1 MWKGSYRGE
10 PFDSKLALLRL
21 LFNMHW
27 ILLITVLGT
36 LLFGGGY
43 YVKNVLMRTEKNYMT
58 ESTFKV
64 DYADPDWST
73 NGTYINY
80 MTWNTWIN
88 SKEFLDHV
96 VRHLEEAGK
105 SNALLSEENR
115 VVLTARVDSDL
126 RVPAIVVT
134 SKSRE
139 ICLDVSKAI
148 ELTMVEDFAAG
159 MPKDVES
166 VRVINPATVAME
178 VIPDVRPLRAF
189 ILSAVLTFFF
199 GVTVFLLRE
208 WGNDSIWLMSTLHV
222 RYGLEVLDTFEDISF
237 VAGNLF
243 YYKGKK
249 RMAVCSIDD
258 SIDTTEV
265 SEYMYEMDKKVLG
278 ENAMEDRWIPV
289 PALLLCD
296 EVCDALREADGILLA
311 VKPGPHEGKKLEY
324 VLRYLEQQKCEITCA
339 ILWGADEKLAKL
351 YYGLD
356 NIR

>member
-21 LFNMHW
+21 VFNLHW

-43 YVKNVLMRTEKNYMT
+43 YVKNVLMRTEKDYMA
-58 ESTFKV
+58 ESTYMVEYV
-64 DYADPDWST
+64 DSDWYN
-73 NGTYINY
+73 NGKYINH

-96 VRHLEEAGK
+96 TRHLEDAGK
-105 SNALLSEENR
+105 SGTLLSEENR

-134 SKSRE
+134 SKSEE
-139 ICLDVSKAI
+139 ICLDISKAI

-159 MPKDVES
+159 MPKDIAS
-166 VRVINPATVAME
+166 VRVINPASKTSE

-189 ILSAVLTFFF
+189 ILSVVLTFFF
-199 GVTVFLLRE
+199 TVTVFLLRE
-208 WGNDSIWLMSTLHV
+208 WGSDSIWLMSTLHV
-222 RYGLEVLDTFEDISF
+222 RYGLEVLDTFQDISF

-278 ENAMEDRWIPV
+278 ENAMEDRWIPT
-289 PALLLCD
+289 PALMLCG
-296 EVCDALREADGILLA
+296 EVCDTLREADGILLA

-339 ILWGADEKLAKL
+339 ILWGADERLAKL

-356 NIR
+356 NLR